1 MHTYGLRR
9 RLLGASAL
17 LVGIVMLSGASAV
30 LCLDHCRAQ
39 LATVRHVG
47 GSAQRARDIDIV
59 ARSMYAEAAGHVLGA
74 PPEPAATPWL
84 LRLDEDLK
92 ALRPEVDEVGRA
104 HLDEIATEGRDL
116 EAALTGELLGAEA
129 RGDGQSV
136 RAAHARARADVDA
149 MTGGATALE
158 AYFDARARDAD
169 MEANEAAAMM
179 FPTSVAACVAAV
191 LFAIV
196 IAVLMWRAFYDPMRK
211 LTMVAR
217 RIAEGDAT
225 ARMPPLAAR
234 ELAAVG
240 RSFNEMLDA
249 VEGQRQRVAA
259 AGRLAAIGQVT
270 AGIAHEINNP
280 IAIIRGYLKTM
291 RKEAGSEQLRQELAI
306 IDEEAVACQRI
317 AGDLLAYTRAP
328 KLELERVDVGRLVRE
343 SGERPDPKAPAVHV
357 DVEPATIRVDPLRMK
372 QVLRNLIRNAEQAS
386 GSAEIDIEGRC
397 TPGRYRLSVKDHGQG
412 LPVGA
417 GARVFEP
424 FFSTRRDG
432 SGLGLAVCYGLVS
445 AHGGSICAEDRPGGG
460 VEVRIELPE
469 REALAP

>member
-116 EAALTGELLGAEA
+116 EAALTGELPAAEA
-129 RGDGQSV
+129 RGDGQLV

-149 MTGGATALE
+149 MTGWATALE

-179 FPTSVAACVAAV
+179 FPTSVAA
-191 LFAIV
+191 
-196 IAVLMWRAFYDPMRK
+196 
-211 LTMVAR
+211 
-217 RIAEGDAT
+217 
-225 ARMPPLAAR
+225 
-234 ELAAVG
+234 
-240 RSFNEMLDA
+240 
-249 VEGQRQRVAA
+249 
-259 AGRLAAIGQVT
+259 
-270 AGIAHEINNP
+270 
-280 IAIIRGYLKTM
+280 
-291 RKEAGSEQLRQELAI
+291 
-306 IDEEAVACQRI
+306 
-317 AGDLLAYTRAP
+317 
-328 KLELERVDVGRLVRE
+328 
-343 SGERPDPKAPAVHV
+343 
-357 DVEPATIRVDPLRMK
+357 
-372 QVLRNLIRNAEQAS
+372 
-386 GSAEIDIEGRC
+386 
-397 TPGRYRLSVKDHGQG
+397 
-412 LPVGA
+412 
-417 GARVFEP
+417 
-424 FFSTRRDG
+424 
-432 SGLGLAVCYGLVS
+432 
-445 AHGGSICAEDRPGGG
+445 
-460 VEVRIELPE
+460 
-469 REALAP
+469 